1 MSRNSKK
8 IKIGLSLVCGAFL
21 VLVVLFV
28 GIYAS
33 RLATMASIEKITN
46 RTDGYDLYR
55 MDVKYDYNL
64 NNLVGYGLDND
75 QKVMDAIIKEALP
88 FLPVKVSP
96 PDFSCSAFSL
106 KTVDGKVLMGRNY
119 DFATNTSAML
129 VFNEPVDGYRS
140 VAFAA
145 LSNLSTRVANEKL
158 KSKFASLAAPF
169 VALDGMNEK
178 GVSIA
183 VLTLDTKPTVQNTG
197 KPNIATSSAIRLVLD
212 KAASTQQAVDLLKGY
227 DMISTANRDYHFYI
241 NDASGDGRVV
251 EYDFGGER
259 RELVDTKTRS
269 VTNFF
274 IKYIDK
280 YDEKQDELGNR
291 YGHGKDRY
299 DKMEEVFENANGDF
313 TKTVAWQALK
323 TASQEPGASLTSNT
337 QWSIVFNNSDLTLEF
352 ALRRNWDEII
362 QYDLKTNRVS
372 FKSATK

>member
-1 MSRNSKK
+1 
-8 IKIGLSLVCGAFL
+8 
-21 VLVVLFV
+21 
-28 GIYAS
+28 
-33 RLATMASIEKITN
+33 MASIEKITN

>member
-1 MSRNSKK
+1 MSRNSQK
-8 IKIGLSLVCGAFL
+8 IKIGLSLVFGAFL

-55 MDVKYDYNL
+55 MNVKYDYNL

-88 FLPVKVSP
+88 LLPVKVSP

-129 VFNEPVDGYRS
+129 VFNEPADGYRS

-145 LSNLSTRVANEKL
+145 LSNLSTRVANENL

-212 KAASTQQAVDLLKGY
+212 KAASTQQAIDLLKGY

-251 EYDFGGER
+251 EYDFGGAR

-299 DKMEEVFENANGDF
+299 DKMEEIFENANGDF

>member
-1 MSRNSKK
+1 MSKK
-8 IKIGLSLVCGAFL
+8 SKKYKTGLFLACGVLL
-21 VLVVLFV
+21 VLVLLLALL
-28 GIYAS
+28 YAS

-64 NNLVGYGLDND
+64 KNLIGYGLDND
-75 QKVMDAIIKEALP
+75 QKVMNAIIKEALP
-88 FLPVKVSP
+88 LLPVKVSP

-106 KTVDGKVLMGRNY
+106 KTVDGNVLMGRNY

-129 VFNEPVDGYRS
+129 VFNEPADGYRS

-145 LSNLSTRVANEKL
+145 LSNLSTQVANENL
-158 KSKFASLAAPF
+158 KSKLATLAAPF

-197 KPNIATSSAIRLVLD
+197 KPNVATSSAIRLVLD

-259 RELVDTKTRS
+259 RELVDSKTRS

-280 YDEKQDELGNR
+280 YDEKQDEFGNR

-299 DKMEEVFENANGDF
+299 DKMEEIFETANGNF
-313 TKTVAWQALK
+313 SKTVAWQALK
-323 TASQEPGASLTSNT
+323 AASQEPGASLTSNT

-352 ALRRNWDEII
+352 ALRRNWDEIV
-362 QYDLKTNRVS
+362 QYDLKTNHIS
-372 FKSATK
+372 FKSAMK

>member
-1 MSRNSKK
+1 MSRNSQK
-8 IKIGLSLVCGAFL
+8 IKIGLSLVFGAFL

-55 MDVKYDYNL
+55 MNVKYDYNL

-88 FLPVKVSP
+88 LLPVKVSP

-129 VFNEPVDGYRS
+129 VFNEPADGYRS

-145 LSNLSTRVANEKL
+145 LSNLSTRVANENL

-212 KAASTQQAVDLLKGY
+212 KAASTQQAIDLLKGY

-251 EYDFGGER
+251 EYDFGGAR

-299 DKMEEVFENANGDF
+299 DKMEEIFENANGDF

-337 QWSIVFNNSDLTLEF
+337 QWSIVFNNSDLTIEF

>member
-1 MSRNSKK
+1 MSRNSQK
-8 IKIGLSLVCGAFL
+8 IKIGLSLVCGFFL

-55 MDVKYDYNL
+55 MNVKYDYNL

-88 FLPVKVSP
+88 LLPVKVSP

-129 VFNEPVDGYRS
+129 VFNEPADGYRS

-145 LSNLSTRVANEKL
+145 LSNLSTRVANENL

-212 KAASTQQAVDLLKGY
+212 KAASTQQAVELLKGY

-251 EYDFGGER
+251 EYDFGGAR